1 MMKILITMFFAALII
16 AAFMFTVLGCDDR
29 GHNINHGRGNNSHRS
44 R

>member
-1 MMKILITMFFAALII
+1 MKILITMFVAALII
-16 AAFMFTVLGCDDR
+16 AAFMLLGCDDR